1 MPNKVEQSRFRE
13 LASRYGLKE
22 AEVRCI
28 VNSYFESIVRVAK
41 KLPFNT
47 PRRIYTHETF
57 RDYERIWNIPC
68 IGRIGTSYSRYL
80 TWRANEAKNIDQMP
94 VPKKTNG
101 YTASE
106 IEELAKALLSG
117 EGKMDRPVTA
127 KRSRPYTK
135 VWIVTKDG
143 KKSAKQVIK
152 KDNV

>member
-1 MPNKVEQSRFRE
+1 MHSKVDQLRFRE

-22 AEVRCI
+22 SEVRCI
-28 VNSYFESIVRVAK
+28 VNSYFESIVRAAK

-47 PRRIYTHETF
+47 PCRIYTHETF
-57 RDYERIWNIPC
+57 RGYERIWNIPYL
-68 IGRIGTSYSRYL
+68 GRIGTSYSRYL
-80 TWRANEAKNIDQMP
+80 AWRANEAKTIDQMP
-94 VPKKTNG
+94 VPKKSNG
-101 YTASE
+101 YTQDE
-106 IEELAKALLSG
+106 IEELAKALLSN
-117 EGKMDRPVTA
+117 EGKKERLVTA